1 MATEILIGLLVL
13 LGTAAAV
20 LGTLGLVRMP
30 DVYNRL
36 HAVTMAITFAT
47 VMMVLAGTLYFSTTH
62 GLTLKLLL
70 VIPFVFWTSSAGSF
84 VIARGAHRTGV
95 RPAPLT
101 IRDDLQEDIGI
112 DQEQE

>member
-1 MATEILIGLLVL
+1 MLL

-20 LGTLGLVRMP
+20 LGTLGLIRMP

-47 VMMVLAGTLYFSTTH
+47 VMMVLAGTLYFSSTH

-70 VIPFVFWTSSAGSF
+70 VVPFVFWTTSAASF

-95 RPAPLT
+95 RLAPVT
-101 IRDDLQEDIGI
+101 VRDDLQEDMGV
-112 DQEQE
+112 EKEHE

>member
-36 HAVTMAITFAT
+36 HAVTMAITFST
-47 VMMVLAGTLYFSTTH
+47 VMMVLAGTLYFSSTH

-70 VIPFVFWTSSAGSF
+70 VVPFVFWTSSAGSF

-95 RPAPLT
+95 RLAPVT
-101 IRDDLQEDIGI
+101 VRDDLQEDMGV
-112 DQEQE
+112 EKEHE

>member
-1 MATEILIGLLVL
+1 MAAQILTGLCLL

-30 DVYNRL
+30 DVYNRM
-36 HAVTMAITFAT
+36 HAATMTITFAT
-47 VMMVLAGTLYFSTTH
+47 VLIVLAGTIYFSAFH

-95 RPAPLT
+95 RLAPVT
-101 IRDDLQEDIGI
+101 IRDDLQEDMGI
-112 DQEQE
+112 EQEQE